1 LFHRPSTLVAD
12 GLFSSDKHGHHGFN
26 FSPTVVVLD
35 LSDGRSRERFVTV
48 RFRDEVIYQNNIC
61 VYAKMSE
68 VKTTL
73 LGSMP
78 EDMVDGGDD
87 KGKNVILML
96 DGYKVEEDT
105 IFGLCSRKEC
115 NSGKV
120 ASSNDK
126 DQIIIH
132 VFLNEGLTT

>member
-1 LFHRPSTLVAD
+1 MTA
-12 GLFSSDKHGHHGFN
+12 
-26 FSPTVVVLD
+26 
-35 LSDGRSRERFVTV
+35 
-48 RFRDEVIYQNNIC
+48 RFRDQVIYQSNFC

-78 EDMVDGGDD
+78 EDIVDGGDD

-120 ASSNDK
+120 ASSDNE
-126 DQIIIH
+126 IIIQ
-132 VFLNEGLTT
+132 VILDEGLTM